1 METLKQ
7 AKSLGTKALD
17 ANTKEVIYVSILP
30 LRMTDAQ
37 REQELMKMMTD
48 YKTQL
53 MRIAYMYLGDEALAE
68 DAVQDTFVKAY
79 THIDRFRGE
88 ASKKTWLTRIII
100 NTCKDARKSA
110 WFRNRASTTTLDAVP
125 EQGQT
130 DTYSDDTVLQ
140 AVMNLSERDKQM
152 ILLRFYQEM
161 TVPEIAK
168 VLRIPVSNA
177 TSRLNRA
184 KAHLRESLKGWYFDE
199 E

>member
-1 METLKQ
+1 M
-7 AKSLGTKALD
+7 
-17 ANTKEVIYVSILP
+17 SILP
-30 LRMTDAQ
+30 IRMTDTQ
-37 REQELMKMMTD
+37 REQELAQLMAD

-68 DAVQDTFVKAY
+68 DAVQDTFIKAY
-79 THIDRFRGE
+79 NHMDRFRGE
-88 ASKKTWLTRIII
+88 SSKKTWLTRIII
-100 NTCKDARKSA
+100 NTCKDARKY
-110 WFRNRASTTTLDAVP
+110 
-125 EQGQT
+125 
-130 DTYSDDTVLQ
+130 TYSDDTVLQ

>member
-1 METLKQ
+1 M
-7 AKSLGTKALD
+7 
-17 ANTKEVIYVSILP
+17 SILP

-37 REQELMKMMTD
+37 REQELAQLMAD

-68 DAVQDTFVKAY
+68 DAVQDTFIKAY
-79 THIDRFRGE
+79 NHMDRFRGE
-88 ASKKTWLTRIII
+88 SSKKTWLTRIII

-110 WFRNRASTTTLDAVP
+110 WFRNRAHTTTLDAVP

-184 KAHLRESLKGWYFDE
+184 KAHLR
-199 E
+199 

>member
-1 METLKQ
+1 M
-7 AKSLGTKALD
+7 
-17 ANTKEVIYVSILP
+17 
-30 LRMTDAQ
+30 
-37 REQELMKMMTD
+37 
-48 YKTQL
+48 
-53 MRIAYMYLGDEALAE
+53 
-68 DAVQDTFVKAY
+68 
-79 THIDRFRGE
+79 
-88 ASKKTWLTRIII
+88 
-100 NTCKDARKSA
+100 
-110 WFRNRASTTTLDAVP
+110 DAVP

>member
-1 METLKQ
+1 METFRQ

-17 ANTKEVIYVSILP
+17 TNAKEVIYVSILS

-37 REQELMKMMTD
+37 REQELTQMMAD

-68 DAVQDTFVKAY
+68 DAVQDTFMKAY

-110 WFRNRASTTTLDAVP
+110 YFRNRSQTTTLDDVP
-125 EQGQT
+125 EQGEA

-140 AVMNLSERDKQM
+140 AVMNLSEKDKQV

-161 TVPEIAK
+161 TVPEIAR
-168 VLRIPVSNA
+168 VLHIPVANA
-177 TSRLNRA
+177 TSRLKRA
-184 KAHLRESLKGWYFDE
+184 KDHLKEALKGWYFDE

>member
-1 METLKQ
+1 M
-7 AKSLGTKALD
+7 
-17 ANTKEVIYVSILP
+17 SILSTF
-30 LRMTDAQ
+30 RTDQ
-37 REQELMKMMTD
+37 DKEHELLQLMAEH
-48 YKTQL
+48 KTSL

-68 DAVQDTFVKAY
+68 DAVQDTF
-79 THIDRFRGE
+79 INESR
-88 ASKKTWLTRIII
+88 KKTWLTRIII
-100 NTCKDARKSA
+100 NTCKDVRKSA
-110 WFRNRASTTTLDAVP
+110 WFRNRARTTTLDAVP
-125 EQGQT
+125 DQGKA

-140 AVMNLSERDKQM
+140 AVMNLSEKDKQV

-168 VLRIPVSNA
+168 VLRIPVATA

>member
-1 METLKQ
+1 M
-7 AKSLGTKALD
+7 
-17 ANTKEVIYVSILP
+17 SILS

-37 REQELMKMMTD
+37 REQELTQMMAD

-68 DAVQDTFVKAY
+68 DAVQDTFMKAY

-110 WFRNRASTTTLDAVP
+110 YFRNRSQTTTLDDVP
-125 EQGQT
+125 ERGEA

-140 AVMNLSERDKQM
+140 AVMNLSEKDKQV

-161 TVPEIAK
+161 TVPEIAR
-168 VLRIPVSNA
+168 VLHIPVANA
-177 TSRLNRA
+177 TSRLKRA
-184 KAHLRESLKGWYFDE
+184 KDHLKEALKGWYFDE

>member
-1 METLKQ
+1 M
-7 AKSLGTKALD
+7 
-17 ANTKEVIYVSILP
+17 SILP

-37 REQELMKMMTD
+37 REQELAQLMAD

-68 DAVQDTFVKAY
+68 DAVQDTFIKAY
-79 THIDRFRGE
+79 NHMDRFRGE
-88 ASKKTWLTRIII
+88 SSKKTWLTRIII

-161 TVPEIAK
+161 TVPEIAR
-168 VLRIPVSNA
+168 VLHIPVANA
-177 TSRLNRA
+177 TSRLKRA
-184 KAHLRESLKGWYFDE
+184 KDHLKEALKGWYFDE